1 MVARPAVPRILL
13 TSSVVIA
20 AVLVTGALAAGC
32 APVDQNDAASPSAG
46 PSTGPLTP
54 GQGACSPAHLKTLKA
69 GTFTFGTDEPVYE
82 PWFVDDDPTSG
93 KGFESAVGY
102 AIAAKLGYQHG
113 QVTWARVAFN
123 AAIQP
128 GPKTYD
134 ADLNEFSITADRR
147 KAVDFSTP
155 YYDVT
160 QAIVAVKGSQAANA
174 HSVADLGGV
183 KVGAQVGSTSYDA
196 AQNVIKPSQ
205 QVAVYNNNDDAKQ
218 ALSNG
223 QIQALVVDLPTAFE
237 ITGAGEVKNS
247 VIVGQLPAS
256 GQPEQFGAVLDKG
269 SPLTA
274 CVSSAVDALRADG
287 TLTSLTDKWLSQAGN
302 APTLK

>member
-1 MVARPAVPRILL
+1 MVARSAPLAGRPT
-13 TSSVVIA
+13 TSATVLA
-20 AVLVTGALAAGC
+20 ALLVTGLLSAC
-32 APVDQNDAASPSAG
+32 APVDENDAAAPSAPAG
-46 PSTGPLTP
+46 SLTP
-54 GQGACSPAHLKTLKA
+54 GRGACSPSQLRTLKP
-69 GTFTFGTDEPVYE
+69 GTLTLGTDEPVYE

-102 AIAAKLGYQHG
+102 AIATKLGYQHS
-113 QVTWARVAFN
+113 QVTWARVTFN

-128 GPKTYD
+128 GPKAYD
-134 ADLNEFSITADRR
+134 ADLDEFSITADRR
-147 KAVDFSTP
+147 KAVDFSSP

-160 QAIVAVKGSQAANA
+160 QAVIAVKGSPAANA
-174 HSVADLGGV
+174 HSVADLRAD
-183 KVGAQVGSTSYDA
+183 KIGAQVGTTSYDA
-196 AQNVIKPSQ
+196 TQDILRPSQ

-247 VIVGQLPAS
+247 VIVGQLASS

-287 TLTSLTDKWLSQAGN
+287 TLHTLTDKWLAQAGD